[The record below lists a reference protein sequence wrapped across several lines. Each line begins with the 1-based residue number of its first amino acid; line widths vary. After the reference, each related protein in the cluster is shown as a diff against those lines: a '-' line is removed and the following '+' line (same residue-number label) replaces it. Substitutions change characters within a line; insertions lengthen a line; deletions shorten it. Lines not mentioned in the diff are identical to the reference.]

1 MLDKWKSN
9 LPKKS
14 KWGYCADQGLSY
26 PHWCWGP
33 HKIQIFSNLRSQ
45 RSLIFS
51 NHGRGNHAIP
61 SLSFFYAWVVKKKIW
76 KRLFMFFP
84 PMPKSRSSSFL
95 PSALKASSV
104 ALILPFTVTTSGP
117 TRVVGVSAATRSCA
131 GAGGMGTSKS
141 KAWGRDVG
149 CLIQPEVFRGVKPT
163 KNAGV
168 MGTWWR

>member
-1 MLDKWKSN
+1 
-9 LPKKS
+9 
-14 KWGYCADQGLSY
+14 
-26 PHWCWGP
+26 
-33 HKIQIFSNLRSQ
+33 
-45 RSLIFS
+45 
-51 NHGRGNHAIP
+51 
-61 SLSFFYAWVVKKKIW
+61 
-76 KRLFMFFP
+76 MFFP
-84 PMPKSRSSSFL
+84 PMPKSRSSSSL

-149 CLIQPEVFRGVKPT
+149 CLIQLEVFRGVKPT

-168 MGTWWR
+168 MGT

>member
-1 MLDKWKSN
+1 M
-9 LPKKS
+9 PKKS
-14 KWGYCADQGLSY
+14 KWGHCADQGLSALML
-26 PHWCWGP
+26 GP

-61 SLSFFYAWVVKKKIW
+61 LSFFYAWVVKKV
-76 KRLFMFFP
+76 LEGFFHVFSGVFP

-168 MGTWWR
+168 MGT